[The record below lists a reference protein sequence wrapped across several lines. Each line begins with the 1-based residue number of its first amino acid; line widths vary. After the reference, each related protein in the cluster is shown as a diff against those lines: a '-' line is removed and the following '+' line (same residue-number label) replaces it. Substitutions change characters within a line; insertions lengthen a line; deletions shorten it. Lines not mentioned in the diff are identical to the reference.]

1 MIGVTVQQRARALG
15 VRMANRWDARA
26 LADAEAKAEI
36 AVYEAET
43 GRSAKPQF
51 ITGAPLAQWEY
62 GLRKSDYW
70 TKDARE
76 RVRIMVSA

>member
-1 MIGVTVQQRARALG
+1 MIGVTIQQRARALG
-15 VRMANRWDARA
+15 VNMGNRWDARMI
-26 LADAEAKAEI
+26 ADAEAKAEA

-43 GRSAKPQF
+43 GRSAKPRYV
-51 ITGAPLAQWEY
+51 TGAPRAQWEY

-76 RVRIMVSA
+76 RVRIMVRS